1 MKDTKG
7 TKLYNVIFPVWMVI
21 LLPQLWIAVF
31 AGNFIIDSL
40 VLIVLMSAF
49 KMSERKQW
57 YKKHILKV
65 FSFGFISDF
74 IGALYMLGILYLGAF
89 LEFEV
94 EVDAPLLTVPAIV
107 LSAALIF
114 VFNYFV
120 SFKKDDRK
128 IRLKSSIVLAV
139 GTAPYTFL
147 IPVSWL
153 Y

>member
-74 IGALYMLGILYLGAF
+74 IGALYMLVILYLGAF

-94 EVDAPLLTVPAIV
+94 EVDAPLLTVPAMV

-120 SFKKDDRK
+120 SFKKADRK

-139 GTAPYTFL
+139 CTAPYTFL

>member
-94 EVDAPLLTVPAIV
+94 EVDAPLLTVPAMV

-120 SFKKDDRK
+120 SFKKADRK

-139 GTAPYTFL
+139 CTAPYTFL